1 MPNTTRGVGLFT
13 AENIVAVLRAI
24 PGSDGTYRDV
34 ARKAQQYSGN
44 FHHHTISNWVSH
56 GQADMKAGQPST
68 AYARFTKRYRE
79 LIDENCGPDTNRNR
93 EFDRALEILER
104 TCECSNEKM
113 LLPDGKLAEQCRECQ
128 NKVPK
133 IKQID
138 FWWYSTFF
146 ALRAAIQPS

>member
-1 MPNTTRGVGLFT
+1 MTRDSVGK
-13 AENIVAVLRAI
+13 VAVQNLVAVFRAV
-24 PGSDGTYRDV
+24 PESDGTYADIARVAKDHDGDV
-34 ARKAQQYSGN
+34 
-44 FHHHTISNWVSH
+44 HPHTIAGWV
-56 GQADMKAGQPST
+56 QAGNADIRANKNAT
-68 AYARFTKRYRE
+68 AYTRFTKHYQE
-79 LIDENCGPDTNRNR
+79 LVKQHCSGNVNRNR
-93 EFDRALEILER
+93 ELDRALEILER
-104 TCECSNEKM
+104 TCECGNEKM